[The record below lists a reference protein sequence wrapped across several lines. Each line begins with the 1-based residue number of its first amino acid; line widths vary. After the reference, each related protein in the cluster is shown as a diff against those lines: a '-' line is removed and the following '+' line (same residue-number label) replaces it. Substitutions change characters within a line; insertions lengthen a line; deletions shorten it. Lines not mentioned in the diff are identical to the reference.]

1 MRLYLVRHAVT
12 AETGVVLSGREPGI
26 GLSEDGRQAA
36 RATAEMLAHLRPRA
50 LVTSPLERCRETAE
64 IVGGALHRTAV
75 VDEAYIEADYGSWS
89 GRRLSS
95 LRRLK
100 GWSALMAGAS
110 RFRFPQGET
119 LDEVRIR
126 AVGATEGLAGSLP
139 AGAVAIVVSHADV
152 IRVLLAHYLGMSLD
166 LVHRLR
172 VAPASVSVVE
182 LPSQGTPL
190 VSVVNQQAPGAGA

>member
-1 MRLYLVRHAVT
+1 
-12 AETGVVLSGREPGI
+12 
-26 GLSEDGRQAA
+26 
-36 RATAEMLAHLRPRA
+36 
-50 LVTSPLERCRETAE
+50 
-64 IVGGALHRTAV
+64 
-75 VDEAYIEADYGSWS
+75 
-89 GRRLSS
+89 
-95 LRRLK
+95 
-100 GWSALMAGAS
+100 MAGAP

>member
-1 MRLYLVRHAVT
+1 
-12 AETGVVLSGREPGI
+12 
-26 GLSEDGRQAA
+26 
-36 RATAEMLAHLRPRA
+36 MLAHLRPRA

-100 GWSALMAGAS
+100 GWSSLMAGAS

>member
-1 MRLYLVRHAVT
+1 MRLFLVRHAVT
-12 AETGVVLSGREPGI
+12 PETGVVLSGRAPGI
-26 GLSEDGRQAA
+26 GLSEEGRRAA

-64 IVGGALHRTAV
+64 IVGGRLQRTAV
-75 VDEAYIEADYGSWS
+75 IDEAYIEADYGSWS

-100 GWSALMAGAS
+100 GWAALMAGAS

-126 AVGATEGLAGSLP
+126 AVGATESLAGSLP

-152 IRVLLAHYLGMSLD
+152 IRVLLAHYLGMPLD

-182 LPSQGTPL
+182 LPSQGSPL
-190 VSVVNQQAPGAGA
+190 VSVVNQQAPGVGA